1 MIVTRKAISRRTIL
15 RGMGATVALP
25 LLDAMI
31 PALTAAQNTPAKAV
45 RRLGVVYHPNGVIYE
60 KWLPKGVGANFELSP
75 TLAGLQPFKDQLI
88 VVTGLF
94 MDLAEALGDG
104 GGDHSRASGGY
115 LSGVHVKK
123 SDAVVEGGISMDQI
137 AARAFERETQLSSLQ
152 LQMDDNSLVG
162 SCDVGYSCAY
172 SSTISWLTP
181 TLPLMTEN
189 NPRVV
194 FERLFGAT
202 DSTDPGVRAARLR
215 QDRSILDS
223 VRDRVKQLQR
233 QLGAADNTRV
243 NDYLT
248 SLRDVERRIQK
259 TEEQSAKEVPDVA
272 RPAGIP
278 ESFDEHAHLLYDLQL
293 LAYQADITR
302 VITFMYGREQSP
314 RPYPQIGVPEPH
326 HSMTH
331 HQNDPVKM
339 EKCVKIQQYHLKLFT
354 DYLEKLR
361 NTPDGDGSL
370 LDHMIILYGGGI
382 SNSDRHTHGP
392 LPTLVVGGGGGAL
405 KGGRHL
411 VYPEHT
417 PLTNLQLTLLNVL
430 GVPTEKIGDST
441 GQFKELSEVGVSAL
455 GSADGHRAVLVRRC
469 CAIDCGLNIRERR
482 PARRIAQ
489 QLTSLEHPT
498 TQDVQQLLPEQ
509 PAHHDGEYE
518 ERDQRAEHD
527 ARPLVLHGLVS
538 PKTRE
543 WFWDSGLRQ
552 SERAAALF
560 DGLLV
565 DHHPADRNA
574 IQNDPNPPLGLWLCD
589 YAKGAIVLR
598 RARVG
603 VDDPIGNPHK
613 TRALGPIL
621 QGTRQHPLP
630 STRLPAARS
639 CPCSTRH
646 G

>member
-1 MIVTRKAISRRTIL
+1 MIVTKKAISRRTIL

-25 LLDAMI
+25 LVDAMI
-31 PALTAAQNTPAKAV
+31 PALTAAQKTPAKAV
-45 RRLGVVYHPNGVIYE
+45 RRLGVVYHPNGVIYD
-60 KWLPKGVGANFELSP
+60 KWRPTGAGKDFELSP
-75 TLAGLQPFKDQLI
+75 TLAGLQPFKNQLI
-88 VVTGLF
+88 VVSGLF
-94 MDLAEALGDG
+94 MDFAEALGDG

-123 SDAVVEGGISMDQI
+123 SDAVVESGISMDQM
-137 AARAFERETQLSSLQ
+137 AARVFERETQLSSLQ

-194 FERLFGAT
+194 FERLFGAA
-202 DSTDPGVRAARLR
+202 DSTDPAVRAARLR

-223 VRDRVKQLQR
+223 VMDRVKQLQR

-259 TEEQSAKEVPDVA
+259 TEEQSTKEVPDVA

-278 ESFDEHAHLLYDLQL
+278 DSFDEHARLLYDLQL

-326 HSMTH
+326 HSLSH
-331 HQNDPVKM
+331 HQNDAAKM
-339 EKCVKIQQYHLKLFT
+339 EKCARIQQYHLKLFT

-370 LDHMIILYGGGI
+370 LDHVILLYGGGI

-392 LPTLVVGGGGGAL
+392 LPTLVVGGGGGTL

-411 VYPEHT
+411 VYPDHT
-417 PLTNLQLTLLNVL
+417 PLTNLQLTLLNLL
-430 GVPTEKIGDST
+430 GVPADKVGDST
-441 GQFKELSEVGVSAL
+441 GQFKELSEVGA
-455 GSADGHRAVLVRRC
+455 
-469 CAIDCGLNIRERR
+469 
-482 PARRIAQ
+482 
-489 QLTSLEHPT
+489 
-498 TQDVQQLLPEQ
+498 
-509 PAHHDGEYE
+509 
-518 ERDQRAEHD
+518 
-527 ARPLVLHGLVS
+527 
-538 PKTRE
+538 
-543 WFWDSGLRQ
+543 
-552 SERAAALF
+552 
-560 DGLLV
+560 
-565 DHHPADRNA
+565 
-574 IQNDPNPPLGLWLCD
+574 
-589 YAKGAIVLR
+589 
-598 RARVG
+598 
-603 VDDPIGNPHK
+603 
-613 TRALGPIL
+613 
-621 QGTRQHPLP
+621 
-630 STRLPAARS
+630 
-639 CPCSTRH
+639 
-646 G
+646 